1 MAGSIKAVFLAP
13 ESSSVPSFFKPG
25 SAAPLRFVVSP
36 LAMPSD
42 AFAVPASS
50 SLMPSNAGKLRAW
63 VALATQQE
71 QVLFRRA
78 ESLTNV
84 LTQLRAE
91 CLEFWTQP
99 KTLTRLGV
107 LRAHLPFQS
116 KLNLSDCSERTP
128 VALILAP
135 DELLERE
142 LLCQAHWSPED
153 IAAECWLEAAALLQI
168 PVAQLLLDHEVHST
182 GPGIWV
188 ASYAACPQN
197 LVQAYQT
204 EMAALNF
211 QLEVVTAPS
220 QREALCQLWRLKP
233 ETMADAMR
241 SPCPGELSS
250 RYFNLFDGR
259 DLC

>member
-1 MAGSIKAVFLAP
+1 MPTDAFHAP
-13 ESSSVPSFFKPG
+13 HLGPQSDSK
-25 SAAPLRFVVSP
+25 LSP
-36 LAMPSD
+36 DNAWTALAMQHD
-42 AFAVPASS
+42 
-50 SLMPSNAGKLRAW
+50 
-63 VALATQQE
+63 
-71 QVLFRRA
+71 QVLLRRA
-78 ESLTNV
+78 DSLAYL
-84 LTQLRAE
+84 LTQLRAD
-91 CLEFWTQP
+91 CLENLP
-99 KTLTRLGV
+99 NAKSGTLLNDLQSYLASHTGQKKPQDRK
-107 LRAHLPFQS
+107 HPS
-116 KLNLSDCSERTP
+116 KLIST
-128 VALILAP
+128 ALMLQPNEI
-135 DELLERE
+135 LERD
-142 LLCQAHWSPED
+142 LPCQAFWRPDD